1 MDNWNILEWLLSGR
15 NLNLVSNTLEQTSS
29 TGMWV
34 ICVMYTGT
42 CYRCSNIFTHACITT
57 LSPPKHSNMD

>member
-1 MDNWNILEWLLSGR
+1 MDWNILKWLLLGR
-15 NLNLVSNTLEQTSS
+15 NLNLVSTTLEQTSS

-42 CYRCSNIFTHACITT
+42 C
-57 LSPPKHSNMD
+57 